1 MIPLR
6 TASEPDSAMRVR
18 DCASNV
24 GQGIGAD
31 ECKMNAQIMEYSNDL
46 SILVFYRHKKV
57 EKWTC
62 SSAC

>member
-1 MIPLR
+1 MLW
-6 TASEPDSAMRVR
+6 
-18 DCASNV
+18 
-24 GQGIGAD
+24 QGIGAD